1 MKKARTTKTRKRAA
15 DDMRPEYRFDRR
27 EARPNRFA
35 NRPRERVLV
44 VMIDPDVAQVFTTPE
59 SVNGV
64 LRAVVEAIP
73 RSTKS
78 KAAKAQRTRKEKKVA
93 MPEK

>member
-1 MKKARTTKTRKRAA
+1 MKKAPSAKSRKRDS

-35 NRPRERVLV
+35 NRTRERVLV

-73 RSTKS
+73 KSTKS
-78 KAAKAQRTRKEKKVA
+78 KAAQAQRTRKGKKIAV
-93 MPEK
+93 PEK